1 MQRIGYTKGPSTSEL
16 KDYDKIFDGNLT
28 ASNIEALD
36 ALFLDGGKGSSRH
49 AATKAAAK
57 TQGHLLD
64 WLFSIYVISTKRDFF
79 WQDSPAT
86 TVLDRPPSTLD
97 GSLLFIGSNSFS

>member
-57 TQGHLLD
+57 TQGHLL
-64 WLFSIYVISTKRDFF
+64 
-79 WQDSPAT
+79 
-86 TVLDRPPSTLD
+86 
-97 GSLLFIGSNSFS
+97 G